1 MIHLLI
7 LQLTESLLGCNDS
20 IFKILDSIYDIVVCN
35 ASLYNII
42 VALHFAAFTAINY
55 IFKPFNV
62 IALENFN
69 AIAGS
74 NNCIY
79 IKRINR

>member
-1 MIHLLI
+1 MIYLLI
-7 LQLTESLLGCNDS
+7 LQLTESLFGCNDS
-20 IFKILDSIYDIVVCN
+20 IFKILDSIYDIVICN

-42 VALHFAAFTAINY
+42 AALHFAAFAAINY
-55 IFKPFNV
+55 IFEPFNV
-62 IALENFN
+62 ITLENFN